1 MWLGLHHGQVQT
13 EMPKRSKGDIVD
25 RLVYL
30 WEQLDK
36 VDVERWNAGQL
47 PAVGRN

>member
-1 MWLGLHHGQVQT
+1 
-13 EMPKRSKGDIVD
+13 MPERSKEEIVD

-36 VDVERWNAGQL
+36 ADVERWNGGLL
-47 PAVGRN
+47 PAVGESN